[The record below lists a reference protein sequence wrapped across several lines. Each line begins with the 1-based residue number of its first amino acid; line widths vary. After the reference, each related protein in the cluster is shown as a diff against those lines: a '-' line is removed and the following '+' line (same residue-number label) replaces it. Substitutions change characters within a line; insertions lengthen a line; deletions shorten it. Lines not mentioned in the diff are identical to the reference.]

1 MRALELLYALCVL
14 NDRGDLTKQGR
25 RMAEFPVDPMLSKA
39 IIASEDYSCTDEIL
53 TIVSMPSESATLFYR
68 PKGKGLHADQAQQ
81 NFVRAGRDHF
91 TLLNVWE
98 QSVLL

>member
-1 MRALELLYALCVL
+1 
-14 NDRGDLTKQGR
+14 
-25 RMAEFPVDPMLSKA
+25 MAEFPVDPMLSKA

-81 NFVRAGRDHF
+81 NFVRAGGVHF